1 MTQRENLKKRI
12 RIGTIVLIA
21 VLLISYGIFQARNLA
36 IGPVISITAPIN
48 GETSSSTL
56 ITIVGKAENVSFM
69 TLDGFQIF
77 TDTDGN
83 FSEDRV
89 LYLGYNVLT
98 FYARDKFG
106 KEITK
111 TLELTAE

>member
-12 RIGTIVLIA
+12 RIATIALVA
-21 VLLISYGIFQARNLA
+21 VLLVLYGVFQARNLA
-36 IGPVISITAPIN
+36 IGPVITIMTPSN
-48 GETSSSTL
+48 GETSSSAL
-56 ITIVGKAENVSFM
+56 ITILGKAKNISFM
-69 TLDGFQIF
+69 TLDGQQIF
-77 TDTDGN
+77 TDTAGN

-89 LYLGYNVLT
+89 LSVGYNVLT